1 MRALVVALVCVASV
15 AQADTLDRIEGV
27 ADRARD
33 ALDDAGID
41 REITLR
47 IARAGLAR
55 VRRSIAVGP
64 HLGAYQQLDV
74 KDGANGFG
82 LSFGLGLYTFDV
94 PSGIDVKDLVTGMV
108 KDEIKARLSNG
119 ETTISARDII
129 DRVVTQVI
137 EGRRS
142 TWHPPKLSIVLE
154 GFTTFGDADAF
165 GARGLVG
172 YGISKLSIGLAASVQ
187 RANSET
193 TALLGPELAVRLT
206 PIGENRTPVIDLF
219 ARYDVGMGD
228 ARSQTIAFGGR
239 FLLDAL

>member
-1 MRALVVALVCVASV
+1 MRPLVVALACATGA
-15 AQADTLDRIEGV
+15 AQADTLGRIEGV

-41 REITLR
+41 REVTMRL
-47 IARAGLAR
+47 ARAGIGR

-74 KDGANGFG
+74 KDAANGFG

-94 PSGIDVKDLVTGMV
+94 SSGIDVKDLITGMV
-108 KDEIKARLSNG
+108 KDEIKARLNNG

-129 DRVVTQVI
+129 ERVVMQVV

-172 YGISKLSIGLAASVQ
+172 YGISKLSIGLAATVL

-193 TALLGPELAVRLT
+193 TALLGPEVAVRLT

-219 ARYDVGMGD
+219 ARYDVATGD
-228 ARSQTIAFGGR
+228 TRSQTISIGGR
-239 FLLDAL
+239 FLVDAL